1 MKVGVKASGLW
12 WERGWDFRP
21 GWAPLRKGP
30 SRGWA
35 KTSWAPLNLC
45 WGLKQNPSGCSQRG
59 WQVRGWI
66 WFGQRS
72 QPWWGFSPLLG
83 WSARRPLPSWQ
94 SASVHLASQTPAS
107 QNQLWP
113 KVGNNNEPSF
123 IEPVLAPQSGFLST
137 TYGTLPYFTIHGS
150 SLLRVPSTSGLSHS
164 NQLQSHPKGLWVA
177 NLNYLYFL

>member
-1 MKVGVKASGLW
+1 MAFGGGKEAETSGL
-12 WERGWDFRP
+12 GGP
-21 GWAPLRKGP
+21 PSLLLRKSP
-30 SRGWA
+30 SRWWA
-35 KTSWAPLNLC
+35 KTSWAPLNLY
-45 WGLKQNPSGCSQRG
+45 WELKQNPSGCSQRG

-66 WFGQRS
+66 WFGKRS

-123 IEPVLAPQSGFLST
+123 LYWTCPCTSLW
-137 TYGTLPYFTIHGS
+137 LPLHHLWHTPCFTNYGS
-150 SLLRVPSTSGLSHS
+150 SLLRVLPLLLG
-164 NQLQSHPKGLWVA
+164 
-177 NLNYLYFL
+177 FLIQVSFKVTQKASE